1 MSDIAK
7 QFPLSYYDDEGH
19 PVLAK
24 AYEAHNGV
32 RFVVQF
38 DAHGRFTPDKIVSYD
53 GRPVELCSDIL
64 FELYQDGQKADS
76 LIRAWYASSAGRTFL
91 AS

>member
-24 AYEAHNGV
+24 AYEAHDGV

-38 DAHGRFTPDKIVSYD
+38 DANGHFTPNKIVSYD
-53 GRPVELCSDIL
+53 GRPVELCPNVL
-64 FELYQDGQKADS
+64 FELYQDSQKVDD
-76 LIRAWYASSAGRTFL
+76 LIRAWYTSPAGRAFL